1 MTRVRVIGGGLAGSE
16 AALQCARAGV
26 PVTLH
31 EMRPV
36 RTTAA
41 HRTDRLGE
49 LVCSN
54 SFKTTDV
61 ENAHGLLKAELQR
74 LSCALLEIAV
84 ESRIPAGAAL
94 AVDRERFAGSV
105 TARVRAEPSIEVV
118 LGERTDLDP
127 EEITIVATGP
137 LSSAALSTRI
147 ETILGAERLSFYDAI
162 SPIVAADSL
171 AEGRWWAA
179 SRYGKGGDDYVNCAL
194 DEATYEAFVD
204 ALVEADPYPLQAF
217 ERTMFFE
224 GCLPIEEMAR
234 RGRDTLRFGPLK
246 PVGLSDPGTG
256 ARPHAV
262 LQLRRENAEGSML
275 NLVGCQTR
283 LRYGD
288 QRRAFGLI
296 PALAGAE
303 FLRFGQVHRNTF
315 LRYPTTLDA
324 FGRPREGW
332 PRLFFAGQLTGV
344 EGYVES
350 IMSGLVAGW
359 NAIRLERGEEPI
371 LPPRETMVG
380 SLYHYLRTAD
390 PDGFQPMNAN
400 FGLLPPASPASR
412 DKRERRRAQVG
423 RALEAIEAWAAEND
437 PALAG
442 VG

>member
-1 MTRVRVIGGGLAGSE
+1 V
-16 AALQCARAGV
+16 
-26 PVTLH
+26 
-31 EMRPV
+31 
-36 RTTAA
+36 
-41 HRTDRLGE
+41 
-49 LVCSN
+49 
-54 SFKTTDV
+54 
-61 ENAHGLLKAELQR
+61 LLR
-74 LSCALLEIAV
+74 RSGALLVSAH

-94 AVDRERFAGSV
+94 GVDRERFARSV
-105 TARVRAEPSIEVV
+105 TARVEAEPLIEVV
-118 LGERTDLDP
+118 RGERTDVDP
-127 EEITIVATGP
+127 REITIVATGP
-137 LSSAALSTRI
+137 LTSEALTRRI
-147 ETILGAERLSFYDAI
+147 ETILGAERLAFYDAI

-179 SRYGKGGDDYVNCAL
+179 SRYGKGGDDYVNCPL

-204 ALVEADPYPLQAF
+204 ALLEADPYPLQAF

-246 PVGLSDPGTG
+246 PVGLSDPRTG

-262 LQLRRENAEGSML
+262 LQLRRENADGTML

-288 QRRAFGLI
+288 QRRAFGLV

-315 LRYPTTLDA
+315 LHHPTALDA
-324 FGRPREGW
+324 VGRPREGW

-350 IMSGLVAGW
+350 IMSGLVAGR
-359 NAIRLERGEEPI
+359 NAVRLDRGEEPA
-371 LPPRETMVG
+371 LPPCETMIG

-390 PDGFQPMNAN
+390 PDDFQPMNAN
-400 FGLLPPASPASR
+400 FGLLPAPAPMIR
-412 DKRERRRAQVG
+412 DKRGRRREQVG
-423 RALEAIEAWAAEND
+423 RALEAIGAWAAEND
-437 PALAG
+437 PALAE